1 MAYPRCGRH
10 DHRQGRLARRG
21 LRVEALEPRM
31 MLHGGAD
38 DFAPAAAEAEST
50 AMPDFALVDV
60 NQSSTTANQE
70 VSPRDYLQQV
80 SGWYFGSAL

>member
-1 MAYPRCGRH
+1 
-10 DHRQGRLARRG
+10 
-21 LRVEALEPRM
+21 

-38 DFAPAAAEAEST
+38 DPALVAAEAEST

-60 NQSSTTANQE
+60 NQSSATANQE